1 MEDRGRKTEREGR
14 GEGACSQSF
23 SPSLGAA
30 LRPLELSLEPSKR
43 RAASPLSLS
52 LSLSLWL
59 WRRVAI
65 RLHRPTAR
73 RAAFASNAHQGVF
86 FFFFFYSSS
95 FSTSIPLLLL
105 LFPLLLLLLL
115 IPSPPLPFFPPSYRT
130 EIFSFCPP
138 ALVWQQLT

>member
-1 MEDRGRKTEREGR
+1 MFPEFLSVPWR
-14 GEGACSQSF
+14 CSSSARAQ
-23 SPSLGAA
+23 LGT
-30 LRPLELSLEPSKR
+30 LEEKSSI
-43 RAASPLSLS
+43 SSLSLS

-115 IPSPPLPFFPPSYRT
+115 LIPSPPLPFFPPSYRT